1 MVAALEIATLGP
13 ISPHPPDSGSLHI
26 SRELGI
32 SILRGLPNFV
42 ILQAAKLRMILHVL
56 GVAKAAGVFVY

>member
-13 ISPHPPDSGSLHI
+13 ISDSGSLHI

-32 SILRGLPNFV
+32 SILGGLPNFV

-56 GVAKAAGVFVY
+56 GVANAAGVFVY

>member
-1 MVAALEIATLGP
+1 MVAVLKIATLGP
-13 ISPHPPDSGSLHI
+13 ISPHPDSGSLHI

-32 SILRGLPNFV
+32 SILHGLPNFV